1 MDTQVWIEF
10 LKQNWLVIAIALI
23 ILFIVLNVV
32 RTVIKWA
39 LAVLIIAGLLV
50 YSGISLDKIGEVVTT
65 VKEETVDTIKK
76 EALNMM
82 MKEAKE
88 AQYTSNGDG
97 TYSIK
102 APNLELKGSAGSKEV
117 EVTVRGVSVGKWDIN
132 DTIQSF
138 IDDAKSNSA
147 SSK

>member
-39 LAVLIIAGLLV
+39 LAVLIIGGLLV

-102 APNLELKGSAGSKEV
+102 APNLELNGSAGSKEV
-117 EVTVRGVSVGKWDIN
+117 EVTFRGVSVGKWDIN

-147 SSK
+147 SN

>member
-23 ILFIVLNVV
+23 VLFIVLNVV

-39 LAVLIIAGLLV
+39 LAVLIIVGLLV

-82 MKEAKE
+82 MNEAKE
-88 AQYTSNGDG
+88 AKYTSNEDG

-102 APNLELKGSAGSKEV
+102 APNLELKGSAGSEEV
-117 EVTVRGVSVGKWDIN
+117 EVTFRGVSVGKWDIN

-138 IDDAKSNSA
+138 IDDAKSNTA
-147 SSK
+147 SK

>member
-39 LAVLIIAGLLV
+39 LAVLIIVGLLV

-88 AQYTSNGDG
+88 AKYTLNGDG

-102 APNLELKGSAGSKEV
+102 APNLELKGSDGSEEV
-117 EVTVRGVSVGKWDIN
+117 EVTFRGVSVGKWDIN

-138 IDDAKSNSA
+138 IDDAKSNTA
-147 SSK
+147 SK

>member
-1 MDTQVWIEF
+1 LDTQVWIEF

-39 LAVLIIAGLLV
+39 LAVIIIVGLLV

-88 AQYTSNGDG
+88 AKYTSNGEG

-102 APNLELKGSAGSKEV
+102 APNLELKGSDGSEEV
-117 EVTVRGVSVGKWDIN
+117 EVTFRGVSVGKWDIN

-138 IDDAKSNSA
+138 IDDAKSNTA
-147 SSK
+147 SK

>member
-39 LAVLIIAGLLV
+39 LAVLIIVGLLV

-76 EALNMM
+76 AALTMM
-82 MKEAKE
+82 MKDAKE
-88 AQYTSNGDG
+88 AKYTSNGDG

-102 APNLELKGSAGSKEV
+102 APNLELKGSDGSEEV
-117 EVTVRGVSVGKWDIN
+117 EVTFRGVSVGKWDIN
-132 DTIQSF
+132 DTIQS
-138 IDDAKSNSA
+138 
-147 SSK
+147 

>member
-23 ILFIVLNVV
+23 VLFIVLNVV

-39 LAVLIIAGLLV
+39 LAVLIIVGLLV

-88 AQYTSNGDG
+88 AKYTSNGDG

-102 APNLELKGSAGSKEV
+102 APNLELKGNSGSEEV
-117 EVTVRGVSVGKWDIN
+117 EVTFRGVSVGKWDIN

-138 IDDAKSNSA
+138 IDDAKSNTA
-147 SSK
+147 SK

>member
-39 LAVLIIAGLLV
+39 LAVLIIVGLLV

-88 AQYTSNGDG
+88 AKYTSNEDG

-102 APNLELKGSAGSKEV
+102 APNLELKGSAGSEEV
-117 EVTVRGVSVGKWDIN
+117 EVTFRGVSVGKWDIN
-132 DTIQSF
+132 DTIQNF
-138 IDDAKSNSA
+138 IDDAKSNTA
-147 SSK
+147 SK

>member
-39 LAVLIIAGLLV
+39 LAVLIIVGLLV

-88 AQYTSNGDG
+88 AKYTSNGDG

-102 APNLELKGSAGSKEV
+102 APNLELKGSDGSEEV
-117 EVTVRGVSVGKWDIN
+117 EVTFRGVSVGKWDIN

-138 IDDAKSNSA
+138 IDDAKSNTA
-147 SSK
+147 SK

>member
-32 RTVIKWA
+32 KTVIKWA
-39 LAVLIIAGLLV
+39 LAVLIIVGLLV

-88 AQYTSNGDG
+88 AKYTSNGEG

-102 APNLELKGSAGSKEV
+102 APNLELKGSDGSEEV
-117 EVTVRGVSVGKWDIN
+117 EVTFRGVSVGKWDIN

-138 IDDAKSNSA
+138 IDDAKSNTA
-147 SSK
+147 SK

>member
-39 LAVLIIAGLLV
+39 LAVLIIVGLLV

-88 AQYTSNGDG
+88 AKYTSNEDG

-102 APNLELKGSAGSKEV
+102 APNLELKGSAGSEEV
-117 EVTVRGVSVGKWDIN
+117 EVTFRGVSVGKWDIN

-138 IDDAKSNSA
+138 IDDAKSNTA
-147 SSK
+147 SK

>member
-39 LAVLIIAGLLV
+39 LAVLIIVGLLV

-88 AQYTSNGDG
+88 AKYTSNGDG

-102 APNLELKGSAGSKEV
+102 APNLELKGSAGSEEV
-117 EVTVRGVSVGKWDIN
+117 EVTFRGVSVGKWDIN

-138 IDDAKSNSA
+138 IDDAKSNTA
-147 SSK
+147 SK

>member
-23 ILFIVLNVV
+23 VLFIVLNVV

-39 LAVLIIAGLLV
+39 LAVLIIVGLLV

-88 AQYTSNGDG
+88 AKYISNGDG

-102 APNLELKGSAGSKEV
+102 APNLELKGSAGSEEV
-117 EVTVRGVSVGKWDIN
+117 EVTFRGVSVGKWDIN

-138 IDDAKSNSA
+138 IDDAKSNTA
-147 SSK
+147 SK

>member
-23 ILFIVLNVV
+23 VLFIVLNVV

-39 LAVLIIAGLLV
+39 LAVLIIVGLLV

-76 EALNMM
+76 
-82 MKEAKE
+82 K
-88 AQYTSNGDG
+88 
-97 TYSIK
+97 
-102 APNLELKGSAGSKEV
+102 
-117 EVTVRGVSVGKWDIN
+117 R
-132 DTIQSF
+132 
-138 IDDAKSNSA
+138 
-147 SSK
+147 

>member
-39 LAVLIIAGLLV
+39 LAVLIIVGLLV

-76 EALNMM
+76 EALSMM

-88 AQYTSNGDG
+88 AKYTSNGDG

-102 APNLELKGSAGSKEV
+102 APNLELKGSDGSDEV
-117 EVTVRGVSVGKWDIN
+117 EVTFRGVSVGKWDIN

-138 IDDAKSNSA
+138 IDDAKSNTA
-147 SSK
+147 SK

>member
-23 ILFIVLNVV
+23 VLFIVLNVV

-39 LAVLIIAGLLV
+39 LAVLIIVGLLV

-88 AQYTSNGDG
+88 AKYTSNGDG

-102 APNLELKGSAGSKEV
+102 APNLELKGSSGSEEV
-117 EVTVRGVSVGKWDIN
+117 EVTFRGVSVGKWDIN

-138 IDDAKSNSA
+138 IDDAKSNTA
-147 SSK
+147 SK

>member
-39 LAVLIIAGLLV
+39 LAVLIIVGLLV

-88 AQYTSNGDG
+88 AKYTSNGDG

-102 APNLELKGSAGSKEV
+102 APNLELKGSEGSEEV
-117 EVTVRGVSVGKWDIN
+117 EVTFRGVSVGKWDIN

-138 IDDAKSNSA
+138 IDDAKSNTA
-147 SSK
+147 SK

>member
-23 ILFIVLNVV
+23 VLFIVLNVV

-39 LAVLIIAGLLV
+39 LAVLIIVGLLV

-65 VKEETVDTIKK
+65 VKEETVDTIKRSA
-76 EALNMM
+76 EHDDE
-82 MKEAKE
+82 EAKE
-88 AQYTSNGDG
+88 AKYTSNEDG

-102 APNLELKGSAGSKEV
+102 APNLELKGSAGSEEV
-117 EVTVRGVSVGKWDIN
+117 EVTFRGVSVGKWDIN

-138 IDDAKSNSA
+138 IDDAKSNTA
-147 SSK
+147 SK

>member
-1 MDTQVWIEF
+1 MDMQVWIEF
-10 LKQNWLVIAIALI
+10 LKQNWLVIAIALV

-39 LAVLIIAGLLV
+39 LVVLIIGGLLI
-50 YSGISLDKIGEVVTT
+50 YSGISLDKIQEVVTT
-65 VKEETVDTIKK
+65 VKDETVDTIKT

-88 AQYTSNGDG
+88 AKYTSNGDG

-102 APNLELKGSAGSKEV
+102 APNLELTGSAGSEKV
-117 EVTVRGVSVGKWDIN
+117 DVTFRGVSVGKWEIN
-132 DTIQSF
+132 ETIRSF
-138 IDDAKSNSA
+138 IDDAKSNAA
-147 SSK
+147 SK

>member
-23 ILFIVLNVV
+23 VLFIVLNVV

-39 LAVLIIAGLLV
+39 LAVLIIVGLLV

-88 AQYTSNGDG
+88 AKYTSNEDG

-102 APNLELKGSAGSKEV
+102 APNLELKGSTGSEEV
-117 EVTVRGVSVGKWDIN
+117 EVTFRGVSVGKWDIN

-138 IDDAKSNSA
+138 IDDAKSNTA
-147 SSK
+147 SK

>member
-23 ILFIVLNVV
+23 VLFIVLNVV

-39 LAVLIIAGLLV
+39 LAVLIIVGLLV

-88 AQYTSNGDG
+88 AKYTSNGDG

-102 APNLELKGSAGSKEV
+102 APNLELKGSPGSEEV
-117 EVTVRGVSVGKWDIN
+117 EVTFRGVSVGKWDIN

-138 IDDAKSNSA
+138 IDDAKSNTA
-147 SSK
+147 SK

>member
-1 MDTQVWIEF
+1 MGTCR
-10 LKQNWLVIAIALI
+10 AHH
-23 ILFIVLNVV
+23 
-32 RTVIKWA
+32 R
-39 LAVLIIAGLLV
+39 GLLV

-76 EALNMM
+76 ALNMM

-117 EVTVRGVSVGKWDIN
+117 EVTFRGVSVGKWDIN

-147 SSK
+147 SK

>member
-23 ILFIVLNVV
+23 VLFIVLNVV

-39 LAVLIIAGLLV
+39 LAVLIIVGLLV

-88 AQYTSNGDG
+88 AKYTSNGDG

-102 APNLELKGSAGSKEV
+102 APNLELTGSADSKEV
-117 EVTVRGVSVGKWDIN
+117 EVTFRGVSVGKWDIN

-138 IDDAKSNSA
+138 IDDAKSNTA
-147 SSK
+147 SK

>member
-23 ILFIVLNVV
+23 VLFIVLNVV

-39 LAVLIIAGLLV
+39 LAVLIIVGLLV

-88 AQYTSNGDG
+88 AKYTSNEDG

-102 APNLELKGSAGSKEV
+102 APNLELKGSAGSEEV
-117 EVTVRGVSVGKWDIN
+117 EVTFRGVSVGKWDIN

-138 IDDAKSNSA
+138 IDDAKSNTA
-147 SSK
+147 SK

>member
-39 LAVLIIAGLLV
+39 LAVLIIVGLLV
-50 YSGISLDKIGEVVTT
+50 YSGISLDKLGEVVTT

-88 AQYTSNGDG
+88 AKYTSNGDG

-102 APNLELKGSAGSKEV
+102 APNLELKGSDGSEEV
-117 EVTVRGVSVGKWDIN
+117 EVTFRGVSVGKWDIN

-138 IDDAKSNSA
+138 IDDAKSNTA
-147 SSK
+147 SK

>member
-23 ILFIVLNVV
+23 VLFIVLNVV

-39 LAVLIIAGLLV
+39 LAVLIIVGLLV

-88 AQYTSNGDG
+88 AKYTSNGDG

-102 APNLELKGSAGSKEV
+102 APNLELKGSADSKEV
-117 EVTVRGVSVGKWDIN
+117 EVTFRGVSVGKWDIN

-138 IDDAKSNSA
+138 IDDAKSNTA
-147 SSK
+147 SK

>member
-50 YSGISLDKIGEVVTT
+50 YSGISLEKIGEVVST
-65 VKEETVDTIKK
+65 VKEETVDTIKA

-88 AQYTSNGDG
+88 AKYTSSGDG

-102 APNLELKGSAGSKEV
+102 APNLELKGSAGSEKV
-117 EVTVRGVSVGKWDIN
+117 EVTFRGVSVGKWDIN

-138 IDDAKSNSA
+138 IDDAKSNTA
-147 SSK
+147 SK